1 MKSDFVKNI
10 DYKNLVLTILVTLF
24 VFTFSLEIDKHLK
37 MFFLLISLFICIYDL
52 RYLIP
57 FLVTFLIINL
67 NKKKNSVEHFTIRD
81 NFDNVLNNSNFYNTE
96 TNTLKNN
103 FNKNL
108 KNIPFFSNSDN
119 TNSIF
124 IQIITLKT
132 QNSEFRLF
140 TDRLPDNEKRIY
152 INRIIKRINPT
163 PELLFDMLGLND
175 NDSLN
180 VNRNSIV
187 SNLDILGNSKNKKIG
202 LLFSFSRK
210 RKFNNFMFKISKQL
224 GLSELYNNNL
234 SPVRP
239 NVRGETNKQI
249 VNENYYYVQNL
260 YVNLRKKL
268 LEAIIFIFIENMGSE
283 NINNIINDD
292 NLDFFEYDF
301 NIENYLE
308 VNSNIKLGNI
318 FFRNLKEILEFDF
331 NCLSNNFMLIN
342 FGNTL
347 TTLPSKLEEFYRQ
360 NSNTKVLILSSDFN
374 QLVNNLDNSL
384 TNTPINRKVIRY
396 LNDYEREIKNKIE
409 ELNLLDN
416 ILRPIR
422 DPQMKNSEKLKILF
436 NLYSIIILTNTDLRN
451 ILNTKLELPSINN
464 SMDIEFN
471 NIKNNL
477 EIKLNEDTLTTR
489 DIFNN
494 QIFFNLKIIENI
506 PDYFIEEIF
515 DENLEP
521 SFEPPEP
528 SLDEQPRW
536 YNDSELKKFFDVN
549 EMNDKK
555 ENQLE
560 KYYRAMDFNNPNL
573 AEISK
578 QAKIQQENTK
588 IEKLSFNHV
597 IDNFSTNTYEII
609 DEMKEL
615 LENIVKGEMD
625 FKENVNKFIN
635 ILTKEDR
642 ELSIGFILICLGIL
656 IYFMEDT
663 TPKNEINVVDYLS
676 QIKI

>member
-1 MKSDFVKNI
+1 MKSNFVKNL

-24 VFTFSLEIDKHLK
+24 VFTFSLKIDKHLK

-57 FLVTFLIINL
+57 FLVTFLIVTL
-67 NKKKNSVEHFTIRD
+67 NKEKNSVEHFSIRD
-81 NFDNVLNNSNFYNTE
+81 NFDDVLNNSNLYNTE
-96 TNTLKNN
+96 TNTIKNN

-124 IQIITLKT
+124 KQIITLKT

-140 TDRLPDNEKRIY
+140 TDTLPDNEKRIY

-187 SNLDILGNSKNKKIG
+187 SNLDLMGDSKNKKIG

-239 NVRGETNKQI
+239 NVRGQTNIQI
-249 VNENYYYVQNL
+249 INENYNYVQNL
-260 YVNLRKKL
+260 YINLRKKL
-268 LEAIIFIFIENMGSE
+268 LEAIIFIFIENIGSE

-308 VNSNIKLGNI
+308 VNSDIKISNT
-318 FFRNLKEILEFDF
+318 FFRKLKKIVEFDF
-331 NCLSNNFMLIN
+331 NCFSNDFMLIN
-342 FGNTL
+342 FRNTL
-347 TTLPSKLEEFYRQ
+347 TTLPSKLAEFYRQ
-360 NSNTKVLILSSDFN
+360 NSNRNKLILSSNFN
-374 QLVNNLDNSL
+374 QLVTNLDNSL

-436 NLYSIIILTNTDLRN
+436 NLYSVIILTNTDLRN

-464 SMDIEFN
+464 SIDVEFN

-506 PDYFIEEIF
+506 PDYFIEGIF

-578 QAKIQQENTK
+578 QAKIQQENAK

-615 LENIVKGEMD
+615 LEKIVKGESG
-625 FKENVNKFIN
+625 FKENVNEFIN

-656 IYFMEDT
+656 IYFMEDNS
-663 TPKNEINVVDYLS
+663 PRNEISVVDYLS